1 MSFFESKELKNLSRY
16 VRGYLGG
23 LRSLHMDIEGEE
35 FKYLEGGEGETII
48 FLHGILGSK
57 TQWRSLMQAYTN
69 HYRVVA
75 VDVPGLCLHQSF
87 AQKKHT
93 LRQLSIWLERVVDR
107 LRADR
112 VHLVCHSMGCAVGS
126 YFAATRPERVASVA
140 LMSFPNVFNNRGELL
155 LSLLDEVNQMLTGT
169 DVEPLANYYRRAF
182 ANPPNIPKIVLRYNL
197 REVCKYRNNL
207 LQAMKEFADSSPLLM
222 AHIRQLKVPCLIL
235 QGDQD
240 GISPIFDDEFWR
252 VNIPH
257 HEMVKFTE
265 CGHMVPLEKPD
276 EIIFE
281 HRRFLERV
289 SKAQHQNVSEDTGRY
304 GIILD

>member
-35 FKYLEGGEGETII
+35 FKYLEGGEGETVI

-69 HYRVVA
+69 RYHVVA
-75 VDVPGLCLHQSF
+75 VDIPGLCLHQSF

-93 LRQLSIWLERVVDR
+93 LRQLGIWLERVVER
-107 LRADR
+107 LRAER

-126 YFAATRPERVASVA
+126 YFAATRPEKVSSVT
-140 LMSFPNVFNNRGELL
+140 LMSFPDVFNNRGELL
-155 LSLLDEVNQMLTGT
+155 LRLLHEVDSMLTGT

-197 REVCKYRNNL
+197 REVNKYRDEL
-207 LQAMKEFADSSPLLM
+207 LRAMEEFAESSPVLM
-222 AHIRQLKVPCLIL
+222 AQIRQLKAPCLII

-240 GISPIFDDEFWR
+240 GISPTFDNEFWR

-257 HEMVKFTE
+257 HELVKFDE
-265 CGHMVPLEKPD
+265 CGHMIPLEKPD
-276 EIIFE
+276 EVIFE

-289 SKAQHQNVSEDTGRY
+289 GKSKRTASSEDTGRY
-304 GIILD
+304 GIIMD

>member
-1 MSFFESKELKNLSRY
+1 MSFIESKDLRNLSRY

-35 FKYLEGGEGETII
+35 FKYLEGGEGETLI

-57 TQWRSLMQAYTN
+57 TQWRSLMQAYTS

-75 VDVPGLCLHQSF
+75 VDIPGLCLHQTF

-93 LRQLSIWLERVVDR
+93 LRQLSIWLDRVVDR
-107 LRADR
+107 LRCER
-112 VHLVCHSMGCAVGS
+112 VHLVCHSMGCALGT
-126 YFAATRPERVASVA
+126 YFAATRPERVDSIA
-140 LMSFPNVFNNRGELL
+140 LMSFPNLFSNRGELL
-155 LSLLDEVNQMLTGT
+155 MSKVEEVSDMLNGT
-169 DVEPLANYYRRAF
+169 DVEPLADYYRRAF
-182 ANPPNIPKIVLRYNL
+182 AKPPSIPKIVLRYNL
-197 REVCKYRNNL
+197 REVCKYRESM
-207 LQAMKEFADSSPLLM
+207 LQAMREFSESSPLLL
-222 AHIRQLKVPCLIL
+222 AQIRHLKAPCLII

-240 GISPIFDDEFWR
+240 GMSPVFDDEFWR
-252 VNIPH
+252 VNVPH
-257 HEMVKFTE
+257 HESMKLTE
-265 CGHMVPLEKPD
+265 CGHMVLLEKPD

-289 SKAQHQNVSEDTGRY
+289 SKAQQSTPAEDTGRY